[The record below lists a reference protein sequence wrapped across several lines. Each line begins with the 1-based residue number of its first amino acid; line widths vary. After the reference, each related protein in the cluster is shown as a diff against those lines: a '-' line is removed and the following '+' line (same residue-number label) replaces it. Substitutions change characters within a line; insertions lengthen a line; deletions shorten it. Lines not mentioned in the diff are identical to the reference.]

1 MINADAYRAV
11 VLRGHQYLKTLCSD
25 IFQTPL
31 ICVDHTETDT
41 QFVGCPAK
49 FDDVEPLC
57 SSARM

>member
-31 ICVDHTETDT
+31 ICVDHAETD
-41 QFVGCPAK
+41 A
-49 FDDVEPLC
+49 
-57 SSARM
+57 